1 MPLQIEFPF
10 VLPKGYVD
18 KKGNLHREGVMRLA
32 KVSDEIL
39 PLKDPRVQQNP
50 SYLIVIILS
59 RVIVSLGTLKTVST
73 QTIEGLYSSDLAYL
87 QELYHRINRTSN
99 TEMLITCPKCHHEF
113 NYVFQRGKDNKQEI

>member
-87 QELYHRINRTSN
+87 QELYNRINRMSN
-99 TEMLITCPKCHHEF
+99 MEKLITCPKCHHEF
-113 NYVFQRGKDNKQEI
+113 NYVFQMEDNKQEI